1 MNRIQIL
8 MLTTAL
14 ALAGAGYATGN
25 GKHVAKQSGD
35 TQAGAS
41 CCTHDGHCCKGG
53 SSCHIHKSDQAQP
66 QTTPAADDNCCGAGA
81 DCCTGGDCCTAHMAK
96 K

>member
-1 MNRIQIL
+1 MNRIKIL

-14 ALAGAGYATGN
+14 ALASAGYAAGN

-35 TQAGAS
+35 MKTGAS

-53 SSCHIHKSDQAQP
+53 SSCPVHKSDQGQAQST
-66 QTTPAADDNCCGAGA
+66 QAADDN
-81 DCCTGGDCCTAHMAK
+81 CCTGGDCCTAHVAK